1 MTCLENA
8 TIPTKSLPLSGE
20 LLTRLCC
27 PACHAR
33 LDTAE
38 GESRLTCRGCG
49 STFPIVDG
57 VPILIHEP
65 ASLFSIGQVVQKS
78 LDFER
83 RGNRKL
89 SEIAKSLLPSSSA
102 NYPSRH
108 NYAKLRE
115 ELRKKNASPKVL
127 VLGGGV
133 AGSGFEAL
141 LSETEIDLLETDVFM
156 TRRTRLVCDAH
167 DIPFEN
173 QTFDAVVIQAVLEHV
188 VDPWRCVEEIQR
200 VLKDGGFVYAE
211 VSFMQQV
218 HAGAYDFTRFT
229 HLGLRRLFRSF
240 AEISSG
246 VSCGPGTAAAW
257 SVQHLA
263 LSFFEGRWSRWLA
276 IVVARLASFWLRYL
290 DRFLLDKPGAL
301 DAASAL
307 YFLGSKGSVCL
318 ADHDLIRLY
327 RGAQ

>member
-1 MTCLENA
+1 
-8 TIPTKSLPLSGE
+8 
-20 LLTRLCC
+20 
-27 PACHAR
+27 
-33 LDTAE
+33 
-38 GESRLTCRGCG
+38 
-49 STFPIVDG
+49 
-57 VPILIHEP
+57 
-65 ASLFSIGQVVQKS
+65 
-78 LDFER
+78 
-83 RGNRKL
+83 L
-89 SEIAKSLLPSSSA
+89 SEIAKKLLPSSSA

-115 ELRKKNASPKVL
+115 ELRKINASPKVL

-133 AGSGFEAL
+133 AGSGFEVL

-218 HAGAYDFTRFT
+218 HAGRYDFTRFT

-301 DAASAL
+301 DAASSL
-307 YFLGSKGSVCL
+307 YFLGSRSSGCL
-318 ADHDLIRLY
+318 ADQGLINLY